1 MNSGMIKTGVF
12 LGTLS
17 LTLSGCQNMTPG
29 ENAAVF
35 GSLSGV
41 AAGTIAR
48 AAGMNTA
55 QSLAVGAA
63 VGAVVAATT
72 YVVAK
77 RQAPERQRRLAEQTA
92 RIYYGRLS
100 PENKAAMK
108 SRKSR
113 YIAVDT
119 AKDERTAPNAQKS
132 VMIWDTQSQQ
142 VVGNNVYDVQSAP
155 RVGSTAKFDT
165 YSAEYVGN
173 GS

>member
-12 LGTLS
+12 LGALS

-72 YVVAK
+72 YVLAK
-77 RQAPERQRRLAEQTA
+77 RQATERQRRLAEQNA